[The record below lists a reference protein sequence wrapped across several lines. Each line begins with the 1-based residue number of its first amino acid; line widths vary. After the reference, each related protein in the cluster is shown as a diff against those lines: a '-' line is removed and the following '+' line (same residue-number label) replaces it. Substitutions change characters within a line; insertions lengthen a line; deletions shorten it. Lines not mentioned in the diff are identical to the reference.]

1 MPTPPPPGADVPEE
15 VLFEGRP
22 ALVPSLGV
30 LALAVVTL
38 GIYLLMRWAAVL
50 GLHYRITTSRVVV
63 ETGVLSKKL
72 EQLDLYR
79 ITDYQ
84 VERPLSQRMFGTGNI
99 VLITVDKTNQ
109 RVELRNLKTDV
120 VALYEAIR
128 KATEADRARRGVRMV
143 DYE

>member
-1 MPTPPPPGADVPEE
+1 MPTPPPPGVDVPEE

-30 LALAVVTL
+30 LGLAIVTL
-38 GIYLLMRWAAVL
+38 GIYLLVRWVQVL

-63 ETGVLSKKL
+63 ETGVLGKKL

-84 VERPLSQRMFGTGNI
+84 VERPFSQRVLGTGNI
-99 VLITVDKTNQ
+99 VLITVDKTNP
-109 RVELRNLKTDV
+109 RVEVKSLKTDV

-128 KATEADRARRGVRMV
+128 KATEVDRGRRGVRMV

>member
-1 MPTPPPPGADVPEE
+1 MPTPPPPGVDVPEE

-30 LALAVVTL
+30 LGLSVVTL
-38 GIYLLMRWAAVL
+38 GIYLVVRWVQVL

-63 ETGVLSKKL
+63 ETGVLGKKL

-109 RVELRNLKTDV
+109 RVEIRNLKTDV